1 MIAQCPV
8 ILSISLTNENQC
20 GSHIEHDYVR
30 ICLPQYRYWEKDQD
44 RANNRGVLLLDSDK
58 IIVCYHKFEPK
69 HSHIDI
75 QQCLPQLLVFIPSLL
90 QSSTSY
96 HFQVEEMQDFSARL
110 AFSCS
115 STLSVSTERVKRQ
128 HANL

>member
-1 MIAQCPV
+1 M
-8 ILSISLTNENQC
+8 
-20 GSHIEHDYVR
+20 D
-30 ICLPQYRYWEKDQD
+30 K
-44 RANNRGVLLLDSDK
+44 DK

-75 QQCLPQLLVFIPSLL
+75 KQCLPKLLVFMPSLL

-96 HFQVEEMQDFSARL
+96 HFQVEEMQDYTARL

-115 STLSVSTERVKRQ
+115 STLSVSTERAKRQ
-128 HANL
+128 QVLICKN

>member
-1 MIAQCPV
+1 MNI
-8 ILSISLTNENQC
+8 
-20 GSHIEHDYVR
+20 
-30 ICLPQYRYWEKDQD
+30 K
-44 RANNRGVLLLDSDK
+44 RGGLLLDTDK

-69 HSHIDI
+69 

-96 HFQVEEMQDFSARL
+96 HFQVEEMQDFSARP

-115 STLSVSTERVKRQ
+115 PTLSVSTERVKRQ
-128 HANL
+128 QVLICKTWVQICTDM